1 MEQKTFGV
9 TMIFGL
15 LLAVT
20 LGGILLH
27 LLTGYDY
34 PSTPATDFELNT
46 LGDLYEAFFLIPAGL
61 IGLWALRKGSAWGP
75 LLIVGVA
82 ANLAYNYAMLA
93 AGRQNLW
100 IFLWIAKLAL
110 AGTTVCLVW
119 RLLPSGLG
127 RRPRQRWGAAIYLV
141 VAGLALSG
149 MMWQRLLASAAG
161 RTVEMTMQASGAV
174 DWGEPV
180 LRDAVV
186 FFSLAFPVLI
196 TAVLGLVR
204 GTDWGGRAAA
214 AMNAFIVSIISI
226 VLFTGPLKEALLSG
240 SVSAPMW
247 RLSIMMI
254 LAAAPAVYFL
264 IRLGKSET
272 QPSAR
277 RDNSGSEVT
286 L

>member
-1 MEQKTFGV
+1 MEQKKSGV

-20 LGGILLH
+20 LGGILFH

-34 PSTPATDFELNT
+34 PSAPATDFELNT

-61 IGLWALRKGSAWGP
+61 IGLWVLRKGSAWGP

-93 AGRQNLW
+93 AGRQNPW

-119 RLLPSGLG
+119 RLLPPGLG
-127 RRPRQRWGAAIYLV
+127 RRSGRRWGAAIYLV

-161 RTVEMTMQASGAV
+161 RTVEMTMQASGTV

-247 RLSIMMI
+247 RLSVMMI

-264 IRLGKSET
+264 IRPVKDET
-272 QPSAR
+272 RPI
-277 RDNSGSEVT
+277 
-286 L
+286 